1 MVSLPSASQFDTA
14 HPRVGL
20 STAVVLPCYNE
31 AATIADV
38 IAGFA
43 EALPGA
49 VIYVFDNN
57 SSDNTARV
65 AENAGA
71 IVIREMRQGKGHV
84 VRRMFAEVDADIYVM
99 ADGDGTYAAADAPT
113 LVQALVERRLDM
125 VVGTRRGVRQD
136 AGRSRHALGNRLFNG
151 VFQWMFGDDFSDIFS
166 GYRVFSRRFAKSFP
180 AVSRGFEIET
190 EMSVHASQLMLPV
203 AEIETD
209 YGVRP
214 EGSESKLRT
223 FRDGFR
229 ILSVFF
235 LLLKETRPAFFFG
248 GLATLLTLA
257 SLVFGLPVVAEYLQT
272 GLVPRIPTAV
282 LAAALMIIAVMSAI
296 CGLILDSV
304 SRSRV
309 ELKRMFLLMQR
320 GLPTP

>member
-1 MVSLPSASQFDTA
+1 
-14 HPRVGL
+14 
-20 STAVVLPCYNE
+20 
-31 AATIADV
+31 
-38 IAGFA
+38 
-43 EALPGA
+43 
-49 VIYVFDNN
+49 
-57 SSDNTARV
+57 
-65 AENAGA
+65 
-71 IVIREMRQGKGHV
+71 MRQGKGHV

-136 AGRSRHALGNRLFNG
+136 AGRSGHALGNRLFNG